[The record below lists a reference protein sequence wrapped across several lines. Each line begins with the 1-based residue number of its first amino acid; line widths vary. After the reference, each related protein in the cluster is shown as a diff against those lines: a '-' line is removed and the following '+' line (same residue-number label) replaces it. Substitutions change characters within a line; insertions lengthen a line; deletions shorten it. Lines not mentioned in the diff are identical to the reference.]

1 MCEPVSYGPSD
12 TPVIPSGSCVS
23 QLQARAGI
31 ELSIPE

>member
-23 QLQARAGI
+23 QR
-31 ELSIPE
+31 